1 MRLRLAF
8 LALAAALSACTTINA
23 DFETIDGKNYAV
35 ASVTKPD
42 DEFIVVTVLR
52 RDRPDPAIA
61 RRDKATHLRA
71 AQPEFVRACR
81 RKGGRP
87 TRKDVIEGF
96 DSRFEN
102 DGETAGWTFV
112 RNCV

>member
-1 MRLRLAF
+1 MRPRLAA
-8 LALAAALSACTTINA
+8 LALAAALPACTTINA
-23 DFETIDGKNYAV
+23 DFETIEGKNYAV

-42 DEFIVVTVLR
+42 DEFVVVTVLR

-61 RRDKATHLRA
+61 RRDKAAHLRA
-71 AQPEFVRACR
+71 AQPEFVRVCG

-96 DSRFEN
+96 ESQFEN
-102 DGETAGWTFV
+102 DGDTAGWTFV